1 MRILLTAGPTREP
14 IDPVRYIGNRSSGRM
29 GIAIAAAAIK
39 ADHQVTLVLGPVTAP
54 VPAGARRVD
63 VETARQMHETVMA
76 EFPGHDLLIM
86 AAAVADYRP
95 TNVHPQKLGRAATML
110 IECEATED
118 IVAEAV
124 QTRRPDQRV
133 IGFSLESEGNLD
145 RARDKLARKKLDL
158 IVYNSLETMNA
169 STVRPVL
176 LWPDGR
182 SEDVATLPKER
193 FGELLIERAMA
204 LFSNR

>member
-29 GIAIAAAAIK
+29 GLAIAGAAIK
-39 ADHQVTLVLGPVTAP
+39 AGHQLTLILGPVTGSAP
-54 VPAGARRVD
+54 VGARRLD
-63 VETARQMHETVMA
+63 IETARQMQEAVME

-95 TNVHPQKLGRAATML
+95 TKVHPQKLGRSGTML

-118 IVAEAV
+118 IVAEAAR
-124 QTRRPDQRV
+124 TRRADQRI
-133 IGFSLESEGNLD
+133 IGFSLESEGSLD
-145 RARDKLARKKLDL
+145 RARGKLARKKLDL
-158 IVYNSLETMNA
+158 IVYNPIETMEA
-169 STVRPVL
+169 TTVRPVL

-182 SEDVATLPKER
+182 TEELAAVTKEL
-193 FGELLIERAMA
+193 FGELLLERAAA
-204 LFSNR
+204 LFSNS